1 MRKLTILVSLLL
13 IAALSL
19 TGCDI
24 VNLFVKT
31 VVGSGELVIEER
43 EVTSFSKIDASGGVE
58 LLITKGNSG
67 IEINAESNLM
77 KYIHTYVEGETLF
90 VEIADTDGGSINLQP
105 LEPIR
110 VTVQFTKITGVSL
123 SGFTKITGVS
133 LSGGVNLASE
143 EITVE
148 EMQIDVAMSGGSVAK
163 IDAIH
168 TDKLNVTLSGGS
180 ELSITEGEVTK
191 QFIEASG
198 GSVYMADWLQSEV
211 TELMLSGGSEATVWA
226 EETLDID
233 LSGGSIAY
241 YYGSPNNLNEIG
253 NSGGSDYI
261 SKGER

>member
-1 MRKLTILVSLLL
+1 MRKLTILVSLIL

-24 VNLFVKT
+24 VNLFIKT

-43 EVTSFSKIDASGGVE
+43 EVTSFSKIDAGGGVE
-58 LLITKGNSG
+58 LLITKGNNG
-67 IEINAESNLM
+67 IEVNAESNLM
-77 KYIHTYVEGETLF
+77 KYIRTYVEGETLF

-110 VTVQFTKITGVSL
+110 VSVQFS
-123 SGFTKITGVS
+123 KITGVS

-143 EITVE
+143 ELTVE
-148 EMQIDVAMSGGSVAK
+148 DMQIDVAMSGGSVAK
-163 IDAIH
+163 IDAVH

-198 GSVYMADWLQSEV
+198 GSVYLADWVQSEV

-226 EETLDID
+226 EETLEID
-233 LSGGSIAY
+233 LSGGSMAY

>member
-1 MRKLTILVSLLL
+1 MRKTTILVSLLL
-13 IAALSL
+13 IVALSL

-43 EVTSFSKIDASGGVE
+43 EVTSFSKIDAGGGVE
-58 LLITKGNSG
+58 LLIIRGNSG
-67 IEINAESNLM
+67 IKVNAESNLM

-105 LEPIR
+105 LEPIQ
-110 VTVQFTKITGVSL
+110 VNVQFS
-123 SGFTKITGVS
+123 KITGVS
-133 LSGGVNLASE
+133 LSGGVNLESE
-143 EITVE
+143 ELTVE
-148 EMQIDVAMSGGSVAK
+148 DMQIDVAMSGGSVAK
-163 IDAIH
+163 IDAVH

-198 GSVYMADWLQSEV
+198 GSVYLADWVQSEV

-226 EETLDID
+226 EETLEID
-233 LSGGSIAY
+233 LSGGSTAY

>member
-1 MRKLTILVSLLL
+1 
-13 IAALSL
+13 LSL

-43 EVTSFSKIDASGGVE
+43 EVTSFSKIDAGGGVE
-58 LLITKGNSG
+58 LLIIRGNSG
-67 IEINAESNLM
+67 IKVNAESNLM

-105 LEPIR
+105 LEPIQ
-110 VTVQFTKITGVSL
+110 VNVQFS
-123 SGFTKITGVS
+123 KITGVS
-133 LSGGVNLASE
+133 LSGGVNLESE
-143 EITVE
+143 ELTVE
-148 EMQIDVAMSGGSVAK
+148 DMQIDVAMSGGSVAK
-163 IDAIH
+163 IDAVH

-198 GSVYMADWLQSEV
+198 GSVYLADWVQSEV

-226 EETLDID
+226 EETLEID
-233 LSGGSIAY
+233 LSGGSTAY

>member
-77 KYIHTYVEGETLF
+77 KYIHTYVETLF

-110 VTVQFTKITGVSL
+110 VTVQ
-123 SGFTKITGVS
+123 FTKITGVS

>member
-1 MRKLTILVSLLL
+1 MRKLTIFVSLLL

-43 EVTSFSKIDASGGVE
+43 EVTSFSKIDAGGGVE
-58 LLITKGNSG
+58 LHITKGNSG
-67 IEINAESNLM
+67 IEVNAESNLM

-123 SGFTKITGVS
+123 SG
-133 LSGGVNLASE
+133 GVNLASE
-143 EITVE
+143 ELTVE
-148 EMQIDVAMSGGSVAK
+148 DMQIDVAMSGGSVAK

-226 EETLDID
+226 EETLEID
-233 LSGGSIAY
+233 LSGESTAY

>member
-1 MRKLTILVSLLL
+1 MRKTTILVSLLL
-13 IAALSL
+13 VAALSL

-43 EVTSFSKIDASGGVE
+43 EVTSFSKIDAGGGVE
-58 LLITKGNSG
+58 LLIIRGNSG
-67 IEINAESNLM
+67 IKVNAESNLM

-105 LEPIR
+105 LEPIQ
-110 VTVQFTKITGVSL
+110 VNVQFS
-123 SGFTKITGVS
+123 KITGVS
-133 LSGGVNLASE
+133 LSGGVNLESE
-143 EITVE
+143 ELTVE
-148 EMQIDVAMSGGSVAK
+148 DMQIDVAMSGGSVAK
-163 IDAIH
+163 IDAVH

-198 GSVYMADWLQSEV
+198 GSVYLADWVQSEV

-226 EETLDID
+226 EETLEID
-233 LSGGSIAY
+233 LSGGSTAY

>member
-1 MRKLTILVSLLL
+1 MKKLTILVSLLL

-24 VNLFVKT
+24 VNLFIKT

-43 EVTSFSKIDASGGVE
+43 EVTSFSKIDAGGGVE
-58 LLITKGNSG
+58 LLITKGNNG
-67 IEINAESNLM
+67 IEVNAESNLM
-77 KYIHTYVEGETLF
+77 KYIRTYVEGETLF

-110 VTVQFTKITGVSL
+110 VSVQFS
-123 SGFTKITGVS
+123 KITGVS
-133 LSGGVNLASE
+133 LSGGVNLESE
-143 EITVE
+143 ELTVE
-148 EMQIDVAMSGGSVAK
+148 DMQIDVAMSGGSVAK
-163 IDAIH
+163 IDAVH

-191 QFIEASG
+191 QFIDASG
-198 GSVYMADWLQSEV
+198 GSVYMADWVQSEV

-226 EETLDID
+226 EETLEID
-233 LSGGSIAY
+233 LSDGSIAY

>member
-1 MRKLTILVSLLL
+1 MRKTTILVSLLL

-24 VNLFVKT
+24 VNLFIKT

-43 EVTSFSKIDASGGVE
+43 EVTSFSKIDAGGGVE
-58 LLITKGNSG
+58 LLITKGNNG
-67 IEINAESNLM
+67 IEVNAESNLM
-77 KYIHTYVEGETLF
+77 KYIRTYVEGETLF

-110 VTVQFTKITGVSL
+110 VSVQFS
-123 SGFTKITGVS
+123 KITGVS

-143 EITVE
+143 ELTVE
-148 EMQIDVAMSGGSVAK
+148 DMQIDVAMSGGSVAK
-163 IDAIH
+163 IDAVH

-198 GSVYMADWLQSEV
+198 GSVYLADWVQSEV

-226 EETLDID
+226 EETLEID
-233 LSGGSIAY
+233 LSGGSTAY